1 MPRGVCCAWT
11 IIMLVMAEKGHSP
24 SAIRHLH
31 LHISGGSSDIKP
43 FLTES
48 ALEKTGSEREWRLRS
63 ASPSYIPCYISLSEQ
78 TAIRLRTGD
87 RLTGT
92 RHQPAKRTSYS
103 HENSIKSRGGQKQA
117 LVPPDLSKPAPRR
130 EKEGRGGEGRV
141 PTISECRNEQEVT
154 Y

>member
-1 MPRGVCCAWT
+1 MPRGVCCTWT

-63 ASPSYIPCYISLSEQ
+63 ASPSYIPWGGEGYISLSEQ

-92 RHQPAKRTSYS
+92 RHLPAKRTSYS

-130 EKEGRGGEGRV
+130 KRRGGEGAH
-141 PTISECRNEQEVT
+141 
-154 Y
+154 YL